1 MADIISNETSETER
15 RLEEGF
21 FLRHPAAATD
31 SLELLETADQ
41 VAIFERQ
48 PVPTMLPVWERLS
61 PDIGKP
67 LIRELPRPIAVETMR
82 ELDPGRLARLL
93 AAFEEDE
100 REEMLSLVPERT
112 AKEVRSLLQYPP
124 DRAGAMMDTRVQLF
138 RQSGTV
144 ADMRARLRQDRRPG
158 RTGCFAVDAD
168 NRLAGWVNMQDIA
181 LAEPDERIGSLV
193 RPVSGSAD
201 AMATVEEVGE
211 FLERNPLADLAVVDL
226 DGRLLGA
233 IRHAS
238 VVEAELERASLG
250 IQTMVG
256 VSRDERAT
264 STVPFAVRKRLPWL
278 EINLV
283 TAFVAAAVV
292 GLFESTIA
300 QYTALAVLLPVVAGQ
315 SGNTG
320 AQALAVTMRGLA
332 LREIRPAQWFR
343 VVAKE
348 ANVGLLNG
356 VAVALTT
363 AVGVYVW
370 SGSDGLAYII
380 AASMVISMAIA
391 GIAGAAIPILLTVL
405 RQDPAQ
411 SSSIVLTTIT
421 DVAGFFS
428 FLGIATLLSALI

>member
-1 MADIISNETSETER
+1 MAGTNSNRASEAEL
-15 RLEEGF
+15 RLEGAF
-21 FLRHPAAATD
+21 FSRFPATAMETFEPLD
-31 SLELLETADQ
+31 SAEQ
-41 VAIFERQ
+41 VALLERQ
-48 PVPTMLPVWERLS
+48 PVAAMLPTWERIS
-61 PDIGKP
+61 PDIGRR
-67 LIRELPRPIAVETMR
+67 LLEELSAPVAAETMR
-82 ELDPGRLARLL
+82 SLDPGRLARLL
-93 AAFEEDE
+93 AGFEEDK
-100 REEMLSLVPERT
+100 REELLALVGDRT
-112 AKEVRSLLQYPP
+112 GKEVRALLQYPP
-124 DRAGAMMDTRVQLF
+124 DRAGAMMDARVQLF

-144 ADMRARLRQDRRPG
+144 SDMLARLRRDRRPG

-168 NRLAGWVNMQDIA
+168 NRLAGWVDMQDIA
-181 LAEPDERIGSLV
+181 LAEPDERIANLV
-193 RPVSGSAD
+193 RPVSESVH
-201 AMATVEEVGE
+201 AMATIEEVGE
-211 FLERNPLADLAVVDL
+211 FLDRNPLTDLAVVDF

-233 IRHAS
+233 IRRVS
-238 VVEAELERASLG
+238 VVEAEMERASLG

-256 VSRDERAT
+256 VSRDERAA

-278 EINLV
+278 AINLL

-292 GLFESTIA
+292 GVFESTIA

-332 LREIRPAQWFR
+332 LREVRPAQWFR

-356 VAVALTT
+356 VAVALIT

-380 AASMVISMAIA
+380 AASMVVSMAIA
-391 GIAGAAIPILLTVL
+391 GISGAAIPILLTML

-421 DVAGFFS
+421 DVVGFFS
-428 FLGIATLLSALI
+428 FLGIATLLASMI

>member
-1 MADIISNETSETER
+1 MADTITNGISETER
-15 RLEEGF
+15 RLEEEF
-21 FLRHPAAATD
+21 FSRYPAAATD
-31 SLELLETADQ
+31 SFELLETAEQ
-41 VAIFERQ
+41 VAIFERL
-48 PVPTMLPVWERLS
+48 PVSTMLPVWERLS
-61 PDIGKP
+61 PDIAVRLLSALSRP
-67 LIRELPRPIAVETMR
+67 LAVETMQK
-82 ELDPGRLARLL
+82 LDPGRLARLL
-93 AAFEEDE
+93 AVFGEEE
-100 REEMLSLVPERT
+100 REELLSLVAERI
-112 AKEVRSLLQYPP
+112 AKEVRFLLRYPP

-158 RTGCFAVDAD
+158 RTGCFAVDSG
-168 NRLAGWVNMQDIA
+168 NRLAGWVDMQDIA
-181 LAEPDERIGSLV
+181 LAEPEERIGSLV
-193 RPVSGSAD
+193 RPVGGSVGP
-201 AMATVEEVGE
+201 MATMEEVGD
-211 FLERNPLADLAVVDL
+211 FLQQNPLADLAVVDH
-226 DGRLLGA
+226 DGRLLGT

-238 VVEAELERASLG
+238 VIEAELESTSLG

-256 VSRDERAT
+256 VSREERAT
-264 STVPFAVRKRLPWL
+264 STAAFAVRKRLPWL
-278 EINLV
+278 EINLA

-292 GLFESTIA
+292 GLFENTIA

-363 AVGVYVW
+363 AAGVYIW
-370 SGSDGLAYII
+370 SGSDGLACII
-380 AASMVISMAIA
+380 AVSMVVSMTIA
-391 GIAGAAIPILLTVL
+391 GISGAAIPILLTTL

-421 DVAGFFS
+421 DIAGFFS
-428 FLGIATLLSALI
+428 FLGIATLLSGLI

>member
-168 NRLAGWVNMQDIA
+168 NRLAGWVDMQDIA

>member
-1 MADIISNETSETER
+1 MAGIEENEVSETER
-15 RLEEGF
+15 RLESEF
-21 FLRHPAAATD
+21 FRLHPAAATG
-31 SLELLETADQ
+31 SLESLDTAEQ
-41 VAIFERQ
+41 AAILERQ
-48 PVPTMLPVWERLS
+48 PVAAMLPAWERIS
-61 PDIGKP
+61 PDIGRR
-67 LIRELPRPIAVETMR
+67 LLAELSPAVAAETMQS
-82 ELDPGRLARLL
+82 LDPGRLARLL
-93 AAFEEDE
+93 AAFDDGE
-100 REEMLSLVPERT
+100 REELLALLGDRT
-112 AKEVRSLLQYPP
+112 AREVRSLLQYPP
-124 DRAGAMMDTRVQLF
+124 DRAGAMMDTRVHLF
-138 RQSGTV
+138 RQAGTV
-144 ADMRARLRQDRRPG
+144 ADMRARLRLDRKPG
-158 RTGCFAVDAD
+158 RTGCFVVDPD
-168 NRLAGWVNMQDIA
+168 DRLAGWVDMQAIA
-181 LAEPDERIGSLV
+181 LAEPGDRVGDLAQ
-193 RPVSGSAD
+193 PVAGAVD
-201 AMATVEEVGE
+201 PMATSEEVGE
-211 FLERNPLADLAVVDL
+211 FLERHPLADLAVVDA

-292 GLFESTIA
+292 GLFENTIA

-332 LREIRPAQWFR
+332 LREIRASQWFR
-343 VVAKE
+343 VVSKE

-391 GIAGAAIPILLTVL
+391 GIAGAAIPVLLTTL
-405 RQDPAQ
+405 GQDPAQ

-428 FLGIATLLSALI
+428 FLGIATLLAGLI

>member
-1 MADIISNETSETER
+1 MTDTTRNETSETER
-15 RLEEGF
+15 SLEEAF
-21 FLRHPAAATD
+21 ILSHPAAAAD

-48 PVPTMLPVWERLS
+48 PVPAMLTVWGRLS
-61 PDIGKP
+61 PDIAGR
-67 LIRELPRPIAVETMR
+67 LLAALPRPVAVETMR
-82 ELDPGRLARLL
+82 KLDPGRLARIL

-100 REEMLSLVPERT
+100 RKEFLSLVAERT

-124 DRAGAMMDTRVQLF
+124 DRAGATMDTNVELF

-144 ADMRARLRQDRRPG
+144 ADMRARLRRNRRPG

-168 NRLAGWVNMQDIA
+168 NRLAGWVTMQDIA
-181 LAEPDERIGSLV
+181 LAEPEERIGNLI
-193 RPVSGSAD
+193 RPVSGSVD
-201 AMATVEEVGE
+201 PMATMEEVGE

-278 EINLV
+278 EINLL

-380 AASMVISMAIA
+380 AASMVVSMAIA
-391 GIAGAAIPILLTVL
+391 GISGAAIPILLTVL

-428 FLGIATLLSALI
+428 FLGIATLLAGLI